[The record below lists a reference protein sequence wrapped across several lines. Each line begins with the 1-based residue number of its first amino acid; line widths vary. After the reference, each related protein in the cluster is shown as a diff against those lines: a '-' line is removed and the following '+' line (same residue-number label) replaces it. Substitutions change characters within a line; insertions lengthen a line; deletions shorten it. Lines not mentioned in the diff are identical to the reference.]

1 MMSITRSN
9 RRFFSVLLAVVTMGF
24 LVGCE
29 PAKETSY
36 TNSMGQEASHETQS
50 KMHAALSFY
59 YAIYREND
67 LSKAKGFAS
76 QRLSQLLE
84 HYGSVSAVQRYV
96 LNRYFDRVEI
106 SIDPASFDAYLN
118 RDDEQRVTLVFDG
131 RYDGE
136 MVKDRRDIVLVKEQ
150 NAWRVDQILDP
161 RYRP

>member
-1 MMSITRSN
+1 MSITRSN

-96 LNRYFDRVEI
+96 LNRYPRPFALAW
-106 SIDPASFDAYLN
+106 STASA
-118 RDDEQRVTLVFDG
+118 
-131 RYDGE
+131 
-136 MVKDRRDIVLVKEQ
+136 
-150 NAWRVDQILDP
+150 
-161 RYRP
+161 

>member
-1 MMSITRSN
+1 MINTKFNVRCCSVAFVVVIL
-9 RRFFSVLLAVVTMGF
+9 SVLA
-24 LVGCE
+24 GCE

-36 TNSMGQEASHETQS
+36 TNSMGQETSHETQS

-59 YAIYREND
+59 YAIYREDD
-67 LSKAKGFAS
+67 LNVAKHFAS
-76 QRLSQLLE
+76 ERMSQLIE

-106 SIDPASFDAYLN
+106 SIDPSSFKQYLN

-131 RYDGE
+131 SYDGE
-136 MVKDRRDIVLVKEQ
+136 MVKDRRDIVLVKEK
-150 NAWRVDQILDP
+150 NVWRVDQILDP